1 MRDVRGYHFFTKLGQ
16 IFKQENALDRILF
29 LNDKIL
35 KRNRA
40 LVRHSWSSQGGL
52 TSRDVEKAAAQ
63 AKGKGKS
70 THEWYFAKD
79 LIEFRLTFN
88 SYRLLIKGAYT
99 NKPFLAF

>member
-70 THEWYFAKD
+70 PHERYFAKD
-79 LIEFRLTFN
+79 LVKYRLTFT
-88 SYRLLIKGAYT
+88 SYRLLVRGVYID
-99 NKPFLAF
+99 KPFLVF